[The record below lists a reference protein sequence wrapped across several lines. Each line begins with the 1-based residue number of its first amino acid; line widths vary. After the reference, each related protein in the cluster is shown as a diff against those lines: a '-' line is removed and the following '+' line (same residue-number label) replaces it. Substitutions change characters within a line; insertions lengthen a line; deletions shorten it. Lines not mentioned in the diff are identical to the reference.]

1 MTSFGDEPLRTS
13 LEGTAPTARRASRR
27 KAGRLIAPFPG
38 LETSTQ
44 PQSVRGWSPLKTFGF
59 IFGSG
64 AVLWVLILGGLSL
77 LR

>member
-1 MTSFGDEPLRTS
+1 MTSFGDDPLS
-13 LEGTAPTARRASRR
+13 PLLKAPAHTAPVALRP
-27 KAGRLIAPFPG
+27 GPHNFVVPFPG

-44 PQSVRGWSPLKTFGF
+44 SGTDPGWGPGKAFGF

-64 AVLWVLILGGLSL
+64 AVLWGLILGGLAL